1 MFDYVDHKPVIE
13 PGRPRYLTGGF
24 SAVLHV
30 VVVGLAVGLP
40 ILYASNELP
49 EPPSMM
55 AFVMDAVPP
64 PPPPP
69 PPAPAPAAAKPAE
82 APKPNA
88 TAIEQPKPI
97 PQANPVAAPV
107 EAPAAVTPETGL
119 EANAGAAK
127 PAIEA
132 GFENGVSGG
141 IPGGVPGGVTGGID
155 AGAPPPPPPP
165 PAPKVPQGP
174 VRVGGQVKAPQLTH
188 RVNPT
193 YPPMAQAANL
203 AGNVVLEAQV
213 NKAGRVESVRVV
225 KGHGMLD
232 QAAVAAVKQWQYEPL
247 TLNGQAVEF
256 ILTVT
261 VTFSIP
267 R

>member
-13 PGRPRYLTGGF
+13 PGRPRYLTAGF
-24 SAVLHV
+24 SAVMHV

-40 ILYASNELP
+40 ILYASDELP

-69 PPAPAPAAAKPAE
+69 PPAVAVAKKAATTAKPDTPAL
-82 APKPNA
+82 
-88 TAIEQPKPI
+88 EQPKPI

-119 EANAGAAK
+119 EANAGAAR

-132 GFENGVSGG
+132 GFENGVTGGVAGG
-141 IPGGVPGGVTGGID
+141 IVGGIAGGID
-155 AGAPPPPPPP
+155 GAPPPPP
-165 PAPKVPQGP
+165 PAPKAPQGP

-193 YPPMAQAANL
+193 YPPMAQAANIEGAVL
-203 AGNVVLEAQV
+203 LEAQV

-225 KGHGMLD
+225 KGHSMLD
-232 QAAVAAVKQWQYEPL
+232 QAAIAAVKQWQYEPL

>member
-13 PGRPRYLTGGF
+13 PGGPRYLTAGF
-24 SAVLHV
+24 SALMHV
-30 VVVGLAVGLP
+30 VVLGLALGLP
-40 ILYASNELP
+40 ILYASTELP

-69 PPAPAPAAAKPAE
+69 PVPAAAKKPE
-82 APKPNA
+82 TAPKPT
-88 TAIEQPKPI
+88 TAIEEPTPI

-107 EAPAAVTPETGL
+107 EAPSAVTPETGL
-119 EANAGAAK
+119 EANAGAAR
-127 PAIEA
+127 PPVEA
-132 GFENGVSGG
+132 GFESGVSGG
-141 IPGGVPGGVTGGID
+141 IAGGVVGGID
-155 AGAPPPPPPP
+155 GAPPPPP
-165 PAPKVPQGP
+165 PAPKAPQGP
-174 VRVGGQVKAPQLTH
+174 IRVGGQVKAPQLTH

-193 YPPMAQAANL
+193 YPPMAQSANIE
-203 AGNVVLEAQV
+203 GNVVLEAQV

-225 KGHGMLD
+225 RGHSMLD
-232 QAAVAAVKQWQYEPL
+232 QAAIAAVKQWQYEPL
-247 TLNGQAVEF
+247 TLNGQPVEF

-261 VTFSIP
+261 VNFTIP